1 MKVKICGI
9 TNIDDANLCAELGAD
24 ALGFIFYN
32 KSKRYI
38 DFESAKEII
47 DSLPFFIFKVGV
59 FVNEDVNKVNRAAAE
74 LKLNAVQLHGDED
87 LDYCKQVNHPVI
99 KAIRVDNNLPEQLNI
114 FNNYTIL
121 LDKKSD
127 NEYGGTGDRFNWNI
141 IPNPVKN
148 KIILA
153 GGVSVENIEK
163 IYNEISP
170 QAVDLSSSLESSSGK
185 KDHQKVNEF
194 FAKLNKLRN
203 QQC

>member
-9 TNIDDANLCAELGAD
+9 TNIDDANLCADLGTD

-38 DFESAKEII
+38 DFESAKKII
-47 DSLPFFIFKVGV
+47 DALPFFIFKVGV
-59 FVNEDVNKVNRAAAE
+59 FVNEDVNKVNRAAAD

-87 LDYCKQVNHPVI
+87 LDYCKQVNHPTI
-99 KAIRVDNNLPEQLNI
+99 KAIRVDNNLPEELNI
-114 FNNYTIL
+114 YNKYAIL

-127 NEYGGTGDRFNWNI
+127 NEYGGTGNSFNWNI
-141 IPNPVKN
+141 IPNSVKN

-153 GGVSVENIEK
+153 GGVSVVNIER
-163 IYNEISP
+163 IYNDISP
-170 QAVDLSSSLESSSGK
+170 QAVDLSSSLESNTGK
-185 KDHQKVNEF
+185 KDHQKVKEF